1 MDLFTVPTL
10 RFSVLYC
17 FFVIA
22 HDRRCILHFN
32 VTRHPNSV
40 WIAQQLREAFPDD
53 HPHKYVIF
61 DRDAKFGIEVLA
73 AAQQLSWHLSE
84 LPSEA
89 LGKTGWQNAGSEV
102 AGATCSIM

>member
-1 MDLFTVPTL
+1 
-10 RFSVLYC
+10 
-17 FFVIA
+17 VIA

-40 WIAQQLREAFPDD
+40 WITQQLREAFPDD

-89 LGKTGWQNAGSEV
+89 LGPLLFQNPSKTLLLSFFTANASE
-102 AGATCSIM
+102 ARIRQFQTI

>member
-1 MDLFTVPTL
+1 
-10 RFSVLYC
+10 
-17 FFVIA
+17 VIA

-40 WIAQQLREAFPDD
+40 WITQQLREAFPDD

-89 LGKTGWQNAGSEV
+89 LGPLLFQNPAKTIPLSFCAAMP
-102 AGATCSIM
+102 AGARFRAFQIK